1 MAPAPAAL
9 ERPAFWADAA
19 VKAALVALLIFPFA
33 APHLPQFEGK
43 AMTGRAI
50 AYPIAMLL
58 VPVIWWA
65 VGRAR
70 GWRYPYDVDI
80 LVVLPFAID
89 MAGNAA
95 NLYDTID
102 WWDDANHFVNWAIL
116 VAGVTLLLL
125 RTNLPGL
132 AVAGLGIG
140 FGALS
145 AIVWE
150 LLEYVTFIRHS
161 SELETAYTDT
171 LGDLLLG
178 VSGSILAAT
187 ALVVWCRRRPR

>member
-1 MAPAPAAL
+1 MARAL
-9 ERPAFWADAA
+9 AERPAFWADAA
-19 VKAALVALLIFPFA
+19 VKAALLALLILPFA

-50 AYPIAMLL
+50 GYPVAMLL
-58 VPVIWWA
+58 VPLVWWFA
-65 VGRAR
+65 GRAR

-80 LVVLPFAID
+80 LIVLPFAID

-95 NLYDTID
+95 NLYDTIG
-102 WWDDANHFVNWAIL
+102 WWDDLNHFVNWAIL

-125 RTNLPGL
+125 RTTLPPIAVIGL
-132 AVAGLGIG
+132 AIG
-140 FGALS
+140 FGAVS
-145 AIVWE
+145 AIIWE

-161 SELETAYTDT
+161 SELHTAYTDT

-178 VSGSILAAT
+178 LSGSVVAAPATVLA
-187 ALVVWCRRRPR
+187 RSRHR